1 MNILSATLATVSSF
15 FARKLDTPRREL
27 AERAAENVFLGRRDL
42 RGRTEPR
49 THIAEVPTPALGGN
63 GRPAAEQRPEAPV
76 PRRRVRKRL
85 NIGVGGYTPVPSPA
99 SHSERSQDPRPSV
112 AVTSGIAAAPAR
124 PKWDA
129 GCRHNNACP
138 SLAFRQRETSPS
150 ARQRTTAQST
160 IRLPTEQESD

>member
-63 GRPAAEQRPEAPV
+63 PV
-76 PRRRVRKRL
+76 RSPRLRL
-85 NIGVGGYTPVPSPA
+85 GN
-99 SHSERSQDPRPSV
+99 
-112 AVTSGIAAAPAR
+112 
-124 PKWDA
+124 
-129 GCRHNNACP
+129 
-138 SLAFRQRETSPS
+138 
-150 ARQRTTAQST
+150 RTGLVCWRAK
-160 IRLPTEQESD
+160 P